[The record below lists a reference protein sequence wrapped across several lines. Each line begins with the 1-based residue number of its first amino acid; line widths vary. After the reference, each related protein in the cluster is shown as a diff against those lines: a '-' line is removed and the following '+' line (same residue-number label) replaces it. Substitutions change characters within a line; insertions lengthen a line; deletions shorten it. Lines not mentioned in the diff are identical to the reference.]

1 MVTRNIGMTYSGI
14 GPDFRV
20 LLRQARKLAQTYYL
34 QYQSPIPTSQ
44 LVQRI
49 ASVMQEYT
57 QSGLVPIMCHYNVYY
72 VFSRYSI
79 VGEFCLICAQIC
91 KLYLYTVSLDTI
103 IKHPTLPISG
113 VRPFGV
119 SLLIIGYDKDDE
131 ERPYLY
137 QCDPSVS
144 LS

>member
-1 MVTRNIGMTYSGI
+1 MLKLPQNFILAKNGAVLATEKKHKSILFDEKTSTKIEMVTRNIGMTYSGI

-57 QSGLVPIMCHYNVYY
+57 QSGLVPIM
-72 VFSRYSI
+72 
-79 VGEFCLICAQIC
+79 
-91 KLYLYTVSLDTI
+91 
-103 IKHPTLPISG
+103 
-113 VRPFGV
+113 
-119 SLLIIGYDKDDE
+119 
-131 ERPYLY
+131 
-137 QCDPSVS
+137 
-144 LS
+144 